1 MSQFRS
7 PGALWARVKRQAD
20 LVATGGSWSVTLDDG
35 IRHNL
40 RWFFMD
46 GTFSSASDAITA
58 TYLTLF
64 VLALGATSAQIG
76 FMASL
81 ASVSAILLLI
91 PGAMLSERFGK
102 RKLVVLLTGGGVSRL
117 TILLTAITPFLL
129 HGQAA
134 ILVAIG
140 LKVIAD
146 GVSNMSVPAWTSL
159 TADIVPLRWR
169 GRYFATRNIIMGLTN
184 MVTTLLVGF
193 LITQMASPGGYQVAL
208 GLAFV
213 IGAVSTYSFSRL
225 REPHTAQLAQLPGN
239 TYTPAALWAVL
250 KTNPAFLGF
259 CAQALV
265 WNLGL
270 SIAGPFFN
278 VYLVQNLKASA
289 AMVGVV
295 SIISSITSLPGQRLF
310 GHLADHWGP
319 RKVQIITGLLIPI
332 LPLSW
337 TLITAPW
344 QVILINILGGF
355 LWAGYGIASFN
366 FLLVLCPPED
376 RARYTALFQ
385 IIVMVAT
392 AIGSAT
398 GGLVVTHLGFKAV
411 FLMSAIL
418 RVLGMLI
425 FMYFIRM
432 SAKRQ
437 PAEAAA
443 PK

>member
-7 PGALWARVKRQAD
+7 PSALWTRVKRQAD
-20 LVATGGSWSVTLDDG
+20 QVATGGSWSLGLDEG

-46 GTFSSASDAITA
+46 GTFSSASDAISV

-76 FMASL
+76 FMTSFASIN
-81 ASVSAILLLI
+81 AIILLL
-91 PGAMLSERFGK
+91 PGAMLAERFRK
-102 RKLVVLLTGGGVSRL
+102 RKLIVLLTGGGISRI
-117 TILLTAITPFLL
+117 TLLLMALMPFVI
-129 HGQAA
+129 HGSAA
-134 ILVAIG
+134 VTVAIA
-140 LKVIAD
+140 LKVLAD
-146 GVSNMSVPAWTSL
+146 GVVNMSVPAWTSL
-159 TADIVPLRWR
+159 TGDIVPLRWR
-169 GRYFATRNIIMGLTN
+169 GRYFGTRNIVMGLTN
-184 MVTTLLVGF
+184 MTTTLLVGF
-193 LITQMASPGGYQVAL
+193 LITQIPAVGGYQVAL
-208 GLAFV
+208 GLAFL
-213 IGAVSTYSFSRL
+213 IGAISTFSFAQL
-225 REPHTAQLAQLPGN
+225 REPELPPQAPSAQSP
-239 TYTPAALWAVL
+239 YSPAALWSTL
-250 KTNPAFLGF
+250 KSNPTFLGF

-295 SIISSITSLPGQRLF
+295 SIVSTITGLPGQRLF
-310 GHLADHWGP
+310 GYLADKWGP
-319 RKVQIITGLLIPI
+319 RKIQVITGFLIPI
-332 LPLSW
+332 LPISW
-337 TLITAPW
+337 TIINADW

-376 RARYTALFQ
+376 RARLTAIFQ

-398 GGLVVTHLGFKAV
+398 GGLVVTHFGFKTVFMASAV
-411 FLMSAIL
+411 L
-418 RVLGMLI
+418 RVLGMLV
-425 FMYFIRM
+425 FLYFLRL
-432 SAKRQ
+432 SSQKQ
-437 PAEAAA
+437 A
-443 PK
+443 PEGTANL